1 MKKSNLEVLNLKE
14 LKEILN
20 IYYANKSTL
29 YLWGKPSTGKTSI
42 IRQFAQK
49 KATDLGL
56 KYSEDVFAEDTFT
69 LKIFTLSQCDSPDLR
84 GMPKISNKDGTDVT
98 SFIPTEDLPRVGHGI
113 LFFDELNNADET
125 TQRAAYQLIQEGSY
139 GNLPCLKES
148 DGTDAF
154 WRVAAS
160 NSEDDMCGVAQL
172 PLALLRRFSH
182 YEVMP
187 DVSEVIEYFSKSGL
201 DSRVISYLGANNS
214 DLFPIAWEEK
224 LLDKKAN
231 PFPFQ
236 WERIARMISGLD
248 IKKINTIEKIAS
260 GCVGPEI
267 SRKFKAHI
275 IVSNTINWTNLLSK
289 EENIVAEEIEKINND
304 TQKISLIW
312 SVMSEFSSRW
322 KASKS
327 NKKIVTQQQATNII
341 KNLDIEFKIGFAKLL
356 FNNSSLSQL
365 QGLKM
370 DQTIKELLTDLVD
383 LAYTD

>member
-1 MKKSNLEVLNLKE
+1 MKRSNLETLNLTE
-14 LKEILN
+14 LKKVLD
-20 IYYANKSTL
+20 IYYTNRATL

-42 IRQFAQK
+42 IRQFAKK
-49 KATDLGL
+49 KAEAMGL

-84 GMPKISNKDGTDVT
+84 GMPKISNIQGVDTT

-125 TQRAAYQLIQEGSY
+125 TQRAAYQLILEGAY
-139 GNLPCLKES
+139 GNLPCLKEP

-160 NSEDDMCGVAQL
+160 NSEDDMCGAAQL

-187 DVSEVIEYFSKSGL
+187 DTSEIIDYFLESDI
-201 DSRVISYLGANNS
+201 DSRIISYLGANNS

-236 WERIARMISGLD
+236 WERIGKMIKGLSIKD
-248 IKKINTIEKIAS
+248 IRTIEQIAS
-260 GCVGPEI
+260 GCVGPEL
-267 SRKFKAHI
+267 SGKLKAHI
-275 IVSNTINWTNLLSK
+275 VVSNTIDWNNLLSK
-289 EENIVAEEIEKINND
+289 DADIVAKEIEKINNNS
-304 TQKISLIW
+304 QKVSLVW
-312 SVMSEFSSRW
+312 SIMSEFSSRW
-322 KASKS
+322 KASRS
-327 NKKIVTQQQATNII
+327 NKKIVTLQQAINII
-341 KNLDIEFKIGFAKLL
+341 NNLDIEFKIGLAKML
-356 FNNSSLSQL
+356 FNNSSISQTGAL
-365 QGLKM
+365 RVEPV
-370 DQTIKELLTDLVD
+370 IKELLSDIVD
-383 LAYTD
+383 LAYTE

>member
-1 MKKSNLEVLNLKE
+1 MKRSNLETLNLTE
-14 LKEILN
+14 LKKVLD
-20 IYYANKSTL
+20 IYYTNRATL

-42 IRQFAQK
+42 IRQFAKK
-49 KATDLGL
+49 KAEAMGL

-84 GMPKISNKDGTDVT
+84 GMPKISNIQGVDTT

-125 TQRAAYQLIQEGSY
+125 TQRAAYQLILEGAY
-139 GNLPCLKES
+139 GNLPCLKEP

-160 NSEDDMCGVAQL
+160 NSEDDMCGAAQL

-187 DVSEVIEYFSKSGL
+187 DTSEIIDYFLESDI
-201 DSRVISYLGANNS
+201 DSRIISYLGANNS

-236 WERIARMISGLD
+236 WERIGKMIKGLSIKD
-248 IKKINTIEKIAS
+248 IRTIEQIAS
-260 GCVGPEI
+260 GCVGPEL
-267 SRKFKAHI
+267 SGKLKAHI
-275 IVSNTINWTNLLSK
+275 VVSNTIDWNNLLSK
-289 EENIVAEEIEKINND
+289 DTDIVAKEIEKINNNS
-304 TQKISLIW
+304 QKVSLVW
-312 SVMSEFSSRW
+312 SIMSEFSSRW
-322 KASKS
+322 KASRS
-327 NKKIVTQQQATNII
+327 NKKIVTLQQAINII
-341 KNLDIEFKIGFAKLL
+341 NNLDIEFKIGLAKML
-356 FNNSSLSQL
+356 FNNSSISQTGAL
-365 QGLKM
+365 RVEPV
-370 DQTIKELLTDLVD
+370 IKELLSDIVD
-383 LAYTD
+383 LAYTE